1 MIHITFLQEYMEKIM
16 REAKEKQGKEEE
28 PGAGDD
34 ADDLGT
40 EEL

>member
-1 MIHITFLQEYMEKIM
+1 MEKIM

-28 PGAGDD
+28 PISAGSD

-40 EEL
+40 DEL